1 MITDLIILLLAFL
14 VIFFVNRGCIRLY
27 IDASLPKR
35 KRHKLE
41 RSDRTFIEWLLY
53 KQYRDILPTPL
64 LIYYFSIFVTF
75 LISAILI
82 VIFHVTRLKSPM
94 EFLVDNICQ
103 IINNW
108 GADANSSALF
118 NLFNF
123 GISM

>member
-1 MITDLIILLLAFL
+1 MITDLIILLLSFL
-14 VIFFVNRGCIRLY
+14 LIFFITRGCIRVY

-75 LISAILI
+75 LISAVLI
-82 VIFHVTRLKSPM
+82 VIFHINDMS
-94 EFLVDNICQ
+94 EFNRYVLSIYFYGN
-103 IINNW
+103 
-108 GADANSSALF
+108 GMADVLI
-118 NLFNF
+118 F
-123 GISM
+123 GIMRLSKRL